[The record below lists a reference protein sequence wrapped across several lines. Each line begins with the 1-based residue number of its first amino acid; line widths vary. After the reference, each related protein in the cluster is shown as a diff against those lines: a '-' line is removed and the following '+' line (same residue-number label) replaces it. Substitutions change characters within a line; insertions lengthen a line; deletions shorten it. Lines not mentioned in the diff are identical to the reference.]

1 MPVIGTDSR
10 AKGKVVLYHNG
21 GAAGYS
27 SSVHLIP
34 ETDTVVV
41 VLCNAMGLSDAGDF
55 VGQLVLEAVFGAQS
69 RNNFARLAT
78 RLREAGLKVYEDPT
92 AEVEKGK
99 TSRPFS
105 QSLEAYRGRYVNR
118 AGNFVLDIAL
128 NEAEECLHMMLQ
140 SMRTSSMSFAR
151 MMAIH
156 SIGQSIAKRSCV
168 DSRCSLGHG

>member
-1 MPVIGTDSR
+1 
-10 AKGKVVLYHNG
+10 
-21 GAAGYS
+21 
-27 SSVHLIP
+27 
-34 ETDTVVV
+34 
-41 VLCNAMGLSDAGDF
+41 MGLSDAGDF
-55 VGQLVLEAVFGAQS
+55 VGQLVLEAVLGAQS

-78 RLREAGLKVYEDPT
+78 RLREAGLKVYEDST

-140 SMRTSSMSFAR
+140 SMEDVVYELRPYDGDTFYWPVDRQEELCRQQMFPWTW
-151 MMAIH
+151 IGVHKVEFLLDGH
-156 SIGQSIAKRSCV
+156 SDVAALRWEHDPASGPDLFKKK
-168 DSRCSLGHG
+168 